1 MLISLF
7 TPPGLKVME
16 DMQTAIVSS
25 RRQEMLRRII
35 LLGTPLVL
43 GILELGHP
51 LLDRTN
57 PIKMLAPIST
67 WWIVLHLLLIPLFA
81 LMGYAI
87 FILIRDI
94 NSPAATLCRYATV
107 IYIAFAIGYDT
118 LVGLASGVLVS
129 NASTLTNAQQ
139 SILLEAMHQFYIS
152 PAITL
157 SGYILVISGIVSIC
171 AAAWALYHAGVP
183 LLPVIVLLG
192 TVLTAYSHALPF
204 GPLGSACFFVAALWI
219 ELVWRKSFS
228 EEKHDAKIQE
238 PTHQGEIL
246 TGNVMSGE

>member
-1 MLISLF
+1 
-7 TPPGLKVME
+7 VEE

-25 RRQEMLRRII
+25 RRQELLRRII

-43 GILELGHP
+43 GVLELGHP
-51 LLDRTN
+51 LLDRAN

-67 WWIVLHLLLIPLFA
+67 WWIILHLLLIPLFA

-94 NSPAATLCRYATV
+94 NSPSATLCRYVTV
-107 IYIAFAIGYDT
+107 IYISFAIGYDA

-152 PAITL
+152 PAITV

-204 GPLGSACFFVAALWI
+204 GPLGSACFFIAALWI
-219 ELVWRKSFS
+219 ELVWRKSPS
-228 EEKHDAKIQE
+228 GEKH
-238 PTHQGEIL
+238 GM
-246 TGNVMSGE
+246 GNVGATHKDEVLTWNVAGGEQ

>member
-1 MLISLF
+1 
-7 TPPGLKVME
+7 
-16 DMQTAIVSS
+16 MQTAIVSS

-35 LLGTPLVL
+35 LLGTPLIL
-43 GILELGHP
+43 GVLELGHP
-51 LLDRTN
+51 LLDHVN

-87 FILIRDI
+87 FILIWDI
-94 NSPAATLCRYATV
+94 NSPSATLCRYTTV
-107 IYIAFAIGYDT
+107 IYISFAIGYDA
-118 LVGLASGVLVS
+118 LVGLASGVLAN

-152 PAITL
+152 PAITV

-171 AAAWALYHAGVP
+171 AAAWALYHAGVA
-183 LLPVIVLLG
+183 LIPVIVLLG

-219 ELVWRKSFS
+219 ELVWRKSPGR
-228 EEKHDAKIQE
+228 EDHGTKIAAA
-238 PTHQGEIL
+238 THKDEVL
-246 TGNVMSGE
+246 TVNVSSGEQ

>member
-1 MLISLF
+1 
-7 TPPGLKVME
+7 ME

-43 GILELGHP
+43 GVLELGHP

-94 NSPAATLCRYATV
+94 NSPAATVCRYATI
-107 IYIAFAIGYDT
+107 IYISFAIGYDT
-118 LVGLASGVLVS
+118 MVGLASGVLVS
-129 NASTLTNAQQ
+129 NASTLTKAQQ

-152 PAITL
+152 PAITI

-183 LLPVIVLLG
+183 LLPIIVLLG

-219 ELVWRKSFS
+219 ELVWRRSFS
-228 EEKHDAKIQE
+228 DEKHRVGKVGDSHNQE
-238 PTHQGEIL
+238 KLIA
-246 TGNVMSGE
+246 NVASGEK

>member
-1 MLISLF
+1 M
-7 TPPGLKVME
+7 KVME
-16 DMQTAIVSS
+16 DMQTAIDSS

-35 LLGTPLVL
+35 LLGTPLLL

-107 IYIAFAIGYDT
+107 IYISFAIGYDT

-152 PAITL
+152 PAITI

-204 GPLGSACFFVAALWI
+204 GPLGSACFFISALLI
-219 ELVWRKSFS
+219 ELVWRQSSGGEKHREGKVGDSHK
-228 EEKHDAKIQE
+228 EEKLIANVAR
-238 PTHQGEIL
+238 GEQ
-246 TGNVMSGE
+246 

>member
-1 MLISLF
+1 
-7 TPPGLKVME
+7 
-16 DMQTAIVSS
+16 MQSATISS

-57 PIKMLAPIST
+57 PIKMLAPITT

-107 IYIAFAIGYDT
+107 IYISFAIGYDT
-118 LVGLASGVLVS
+118 LVGLASGVLAS
-129 NASTLTNAQQ
+129 NASTLTTSQQ
-139 SILLEAMHQFYIS
+139 SILLEAMHQFYVS
-152 PAITL
+152 PAITI

-219 ELVWRKSFS
+219 ELVWRKHSDG
-228 EEKHDAKIQE
+228 EKHGMANVE
-238 PTHQGEIL
+238 VTHVEEVL
-246 TGNVMSGE
+246 TGNASSGEQ

>member
-1 MLISLF
+1 
-7 TPPGLKVME
+7 
-16 DMQTAIVSS
+16 MQTAIVSS

-35 LLGTPLVL
+35 LLGTPLIL

-94 NSPAATLCRYATV
+94 NSPSATVCRYATV
-107 IYIAFAIGYDT
+107 IYISFAIGYDA

-129 NASTLTNAQQ
+129 NASTLTISQQ

-152 PAITL
+152 PAITV

-204 GPLGSACFFVAALWI
+204 GPLGSACFFISALWI
-219 ELVWRKSFS
+219 ELVWRKSSS
-228 EEKHDAKIQE
+228 EEKHRV
-238 PTHQGEIL
+238 
-246 TGNVMSGE
+246 GNVGDSHKEDFIVNVASGEQS

>member
-1 MLISLF
+1 
-7 TPPGLKVME
+7 
-16 DMQTAIVSS
+16 MQPAIVSS
-25 RRQEMLRRII
+25 RRQEVLHRII
-35 LLGTPLVL
+35 LLGTPLIL
-43 GILELGHP
+43 GVLELGHP
-51 LLDRTN
+51 LLNRMN

-94 NSPAATLCRYATV
+94 NSPSATLCRYVTI
-107 IYIAFAIGYDT
+107 IYISFAIGYDA
-118 LVGLASGVLVS
+118 LVGLASGILAS

-139 SILLEAMHQFYIS
+139 NILLEAMHQFYIS
-152 PAITL
+152 PAITV

-204 GPLGSACFFVAALWI
+204 GPIGSACFFIAALWI
-219 ELVWRKSFS
+219 ELVWRKSLS
-228 EEKHDAKIQE
+228 GEKHGMGIAAG
-238 PTHQGEIL
+238 THNEEGLIV
-246 TGNVMSGE
+246 NVSSGEQ